1 MNLVWKLLRQH
12 ISVPQLA
19 GFFFANLFGMFIVLM
34 GYQFYRDVVPVFT
47 AKDTFMKADFM
58 VISKKIGTATTLSGQ
73 SNTFNGAEI
82 DDLSAQPFVKSV
94 GSFTPA
100 DFRVSASMAVSGQ
113 KLMSS
118 EIFLESV
125 PDAFIDIPVSDWS
138 YKEDSKEVPIILPR
152 SYINMYNFGFAQ
164 SRKLPKISEGL
175 ASMIDVRLY
184 VHGNDKSEEFQGKVI
199 GFTNK
204 LNTILV
210 PQAFIDM
217 GNAKYS
223 SSKEQA
229 PTRLI
234 LDVANPTDQNIS
246 SYLESHG
253 YELEKGDLN
262 AEKTASFLRLLVTI
276 VMAIGLLIS
285 ILSFYILMLSI
296 YLLVQKNASKLE
308 NLLLI
313 GYSPAKVAKPYQ
325 LLTIILNVAV
335 LIIAIVLLIVARGY
349 YIDTVYSLFPQ
360 LPDSSVVPTLIVGC
374 VLLLAVTLI
383 NIFVIRRKIQRIWN
397 RKDLET

>member
-1 MNLVWKLLRQH
+1 
-12 ISVPQLA
+12 
-19 GFFFANLFGMFIVLM
+19 
-34 GYQFYRDVVPVFT
+34 
-47 AKDTFMKADFM
+47 
-58 VISKKIGTATTLSGQ
+58 
-73 SNTFNGAEI
+73 
-82 DDLSAQPFVKSV
+82 
-94 GSFTPA
+94 
-100 DFRVSASMAVSGQ
+100 
-113 KLMSS
+113 
-118 EIFLESV
+118 
-125 PDAFIDIPVSDWS
+125 
-138 YKEDSKEVPIILPR
+138 
-152 SYINMYNFGFAQ
+152 MYNFGFAQ

>member
-1 MNLVWKLLRQH
+1 MSLVWKLLRQH

-58 VISKKIGTATTLSGQ
+58 VVSKKIGNATTLTGQ
-73 SNTFNGAEI
+73 SNAFSGADI
-82 DDLSAQPFVKSV
+82 DDLSGQPFVRNI
-94 GSFTPA
+94 GAFTSA
-100 DFRVSASMAVSGQ
+100 DFRVNASMSVSGQ
-113 KLMSS
+113 SLLSS

-125 PDAFIDIPVSDWS
+125 PDQFIDIPLSDWS
-138 YKEDSKEVPIILPR
+138 YSEGGKEVPIILPR

-164 SRKLPKISEGL
+164 SRKLPKISDGL
-175 ASMIDVRLY
+175 ASTIDMRLF
-184 VHGNDKSEEFQGKVI
+184 VHGNNKSEEYKGKVI
-199 GFTNK
+199 GFSNK

-210 PQAFIDM
+210 PQSFVNY
-217 GNAKYS
+217 GNAQFS
-223 SSKEQA
+223 SSNAQP

-234 LDVANPTDQNIS
+234 LEVDNPTDKGVA
-246 SYLESHG
+246 SYFESHG
-253 YELEKGDLN
+253 LELERGDLN

-276 VMAIGLLIS
+276 VMAVGLLIS

-313 GYSPAKVAKPYQ
+313 GYSPTQVARPYQ
-325 LLTIILNVAV
+325 ILTLVLNVAV
-335 LIIAIVLLIVARGY
+335 FIIAIVLLVAVRGY
-349 YIDTVYSLFPQ
+349 YIDTIYSLFPQ
-360 LPDSSVVPTLIVGC
+360 LPDSTILYTVVLGVILLFVVSV
-374 VLLLAVTLI
+374 I
-383 NIFVIRRKIQRIWN
+383 NIIVIRRKIKRIWH
-397 RKDLET
+397 RKD